1 MLCCFCF
8 KIIMLYLVAKCKK
21 MGNKQNVY
29 VIIEVIWSQQIVN
42 LLVRELQATRSL
54 IKALGLEG

>member
-8 KIIMLYLVAKCKK
+8 KIIMLCFVAKCKK

-29 VIIEVIWSQQIVN
+29 VIIEVIWSQ
-42 LLVRELQATRSL
+42 
-54 IKALGLEG
+54 